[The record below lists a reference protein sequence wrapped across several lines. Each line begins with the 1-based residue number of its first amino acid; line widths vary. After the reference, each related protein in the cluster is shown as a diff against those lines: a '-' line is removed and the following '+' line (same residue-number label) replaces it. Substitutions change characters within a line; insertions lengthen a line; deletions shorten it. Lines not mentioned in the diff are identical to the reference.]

1 MMNQLRALL
10 TETAP
15 NIAVEPTP
23 NSLRSCVAPALG
35 RGSPRA
41 FGFQTHSW
49 HKPQPGVR
57 ARFLQ
62 GVYNPNSRK
71 ATSVGRRDVVAE
83 ESTVQLELTL
93 TLPASLAREAEDQ
106 GLLTSPM
113 VETLLRAEVQRRRVA
128 QLFEA
133 ADRLAA
139 LPLAPLSE
147 DEVEAEIHAVR
158 AERRATRA
166 RGR

>member
-1 MMNQLRALL
+1 MLRHDAALASGKL
-10 TETAP
+10 T
-15 NIAVEPTP
+15 
-23 NSLRSCVAPALG
+23 
-35 RGSPRA
+35 RGSPGGQSTYRKSLCL
-41 FGFQTHSW
+41 GFQTHSW

-57 ARFLQ
+57 ARFLKS
-62 GVYNPNSRK
+62 VYNPNSRK
-71 ATSVGRRDVVAE
+71 ATSGGRRYVVAE

-93 TLPASLAREAEDQ
+93 TLPVSLAREAEDQ
-106 GLLTSPM
+106 GLLTSTM
-113 VETLLRAEVQRRRVA
+113 LEALLRAEVQRRRVA

-147 DEVEAEIHAVR
+147 AEVEAEIHAMR

>member
-1 MMNQLRALL
+1 MQAASVGGQSNQELKLHL
-10 TETAP
+10 
-15 NIAVEPTP
+15 AVGGGVSVWVSVAARRSLTP
-23 NSLRSCVAPALG
+23 N
-35 RGSPRA
+35 A

-113 VETLLRAEVQRRRVA
+113 LEALLRAEVQRRRVA
-128 QLFEA
+128 QLFDA

-147 DEVEAEIHAVR
+147 AEVEAEIHAVR

-166 RGR
+166 RGH